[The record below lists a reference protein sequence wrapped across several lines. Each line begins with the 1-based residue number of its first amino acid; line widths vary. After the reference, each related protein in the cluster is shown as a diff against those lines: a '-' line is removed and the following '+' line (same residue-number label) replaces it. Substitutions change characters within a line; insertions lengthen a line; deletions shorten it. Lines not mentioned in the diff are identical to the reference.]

1 MFNRDELILVGSK
14 NNFINIA
21 KLEFDK
27 DNFVINKMH
36 HINPNNEIMLHSCL
50 LNENILYILD
60 SFNNMVIKYN
70 IANNEYLECY
80 TGKDPRHICK
90 CLDNLYITNFES
102 DSISIIDADTCILT
116 GTVTVGVKPHDILAN
131 DSNTKL
137 YIACYE
143 ENEILEYDIN
153 NSEKKY
159 LNIDGKPMHLILF
172 NNCLFVLSYLV
183 NDVISTEINI
193 INLETYAVEETYFIK
208 EITTNFVYDEDTNN
222 LFVLA
227 IESGTV
233 YSVNLT
239 SKQIKKQIHL
249 NGYLEDISVSK
260 QYLYVVNSSR
270 NYISIID
277 KFSIKQIENIYLD
290 FTPLYIK
297 TL

>member
-1 MFNRDELILVGSK
+1 MFNSDELILVGNK
-14 NNFINIA
+14 NNCINIT
-21 KLEFDK
+21 KLEFDN
-27 DNFVINKMH
+27 DNCVINKMH
-36 HINPNNEIMLHSCL
+36 DINPNNEIMLHSCL
-50 LNENILYILD
+50 LDENSLYILD
-60 SFNNMVIKYN
+60 SFNNKVIKYN
-70 IANNEYLECY
+70 IENNKYLECY

-90 CLDNLYITNFES
+90 CLDNLYVTNFES
-102 DSISIIDADTCILT
+102 DSVSIIDAVSCILV
-116 GTVTVGVKPHDILAN
+116 GTITVGVKPHDILAN
-131 DSNTKL
+131 SDNTKL

-153 NSEKKY
+153 KSEKKR

-172 NNCLFVLSYLV
+172 NNCLFVLSYLL
-183 NDVISTEINI
+183 NDNISTEINV
-193 INLETYAVEETYFIK
+193 INLDTYEVEETYFIK
-208 EITTNFVYDEDTNN
+208 EITNNFVYDKDTNN

-227 IESGTV
+227 IESGII

-239 SKQIKKQIHL
+239 SKQIKKQMHL

-290 FTPLYIK
+290 YTPLYVKVI
-297 TL
+297 